1 MSYEEVA
8 GELFES
14 RSLMHILKV
23 FVSMV
28 LGMAALVVALKL
40 LGLFFFLVAIIA
52 KLLWMIIV
60 VGFIALVGYVIYKLV
75 TPGRAEQL

>member
-1 MSYEEVA
+1 
-8 GELFES
+8 
-14 RSLMHILKV
+14 MHILKV

>member
-1 MSYEEVA
+1 
-8 GELFES
+8 
-14 RSLMHILKV
+14 MHIIKV

-40 LGLFFFLVAIIA
+40 LGLFLFLVAIVA

-60 VGFIALVGYVIYKLV
+60 VGFIALVGFVIYKLV
-75 TPGRAEQL
+75 SPGRAEQL

>member
-1 MSYEEVA
+1 
-8 GELFES
+8 
-14 RSLMHILKV
+14 MHLIKV

-40 LGLFFFLVAIIA
+40 LGLFLFLVAIVA

-60 VGFIALVGYVIYKLV
+60 VGFIALVGFVIYKLV
-75 TPGRAEQL
+75 SPGRAEQL